1 MNQNDHLLTFINIC
15 SLTVTRNTA
24 TIYTLIKIHHAIR
37 PLRNE
42 QQKLLLSITCTC
54 TYLRCFVKNYFASLG
69 DYGKLG
75 HGNSQT
81 HKTPRL
87 IEGSLSGKVN
97 RNVWAVLVLNS
108 LEINIIVDTG
118 E

>member
-1 MNQNDHLLTFINIC
+1 MNQNDQLLTFINVC
-15 SLTVTRNTA
+15 SLVF
-24 TIYTLIKIHHAIR
+24 YTLIKIHHAIR

-54 TYLRCFVKNYFASLG
+54 IYLRCFVKNVFASLG

-81 HKTPRL
+81 HKTPKL

-97 RNVWAVLVLNS
+97 RNV
-108 LEINIIVDTG
+108 
-118 E
+118 

>member
-1 MNQNDHLLTFINIC
+1 M
-15 SLTVTRNTA
+15 
-24 TIYTLIKIHHAIR
+24 HHAIR

-42 QQKLLLSITCTC
+42 QQKLLLSITCRC
-54 TYLRCFVKNYFASLG
+54 IYLRCFVKNVFASLG

-81 HKTPRL
+81 HKTPKL